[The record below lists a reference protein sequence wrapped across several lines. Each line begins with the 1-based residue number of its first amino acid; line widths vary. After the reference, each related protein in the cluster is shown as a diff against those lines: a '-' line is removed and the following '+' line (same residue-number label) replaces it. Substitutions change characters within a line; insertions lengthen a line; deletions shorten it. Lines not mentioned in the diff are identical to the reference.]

1 MDIRGELLIGGSAVA
16 GTAKPLYGIDASS
29 GERLDPPFP
38 GATMENLDRACAL
51 AAKAFP
57 IYHGTSLAERA
68 GFLEHVAQ
76 NILDIG
82 DKLITRC
89 MAESGL
95 PRARLEG
102 ERGRTVGQLRMFADV
117 VREGGFL
124 RARVDPAQLERKP
137 LPRVDLR
144 LRMVGVGPVA
154 VFGASNFP
162 LAFSV
167 AGGDTASALAA
178 GCPVVAKA
186 HSAHPGTSEL
196 VGRAVQKAVA
206 ENGLPGGVFSLL
218 FDSGRD
224 VGQGLVADPR
234 IAAVG
239 FTGSRG
245 GGTALMRISSA
256 RPVPIPVYA
265 EMSSINPVILFP
277 GALAVRGEAIGR
289 AFAASLTLG
298 AGQFCTNPGLVLAIE
313 GEGLESFVKGAA
325 GALADSPA
333 ATMLTPGIH
342 RAYCAGVE
350 ALVAHPSV
358 ETLAGGFAG
367 CTYQGQ
373 AGLFGTSAG
382 AFLSDHALAEEVF
395 GSSGLVV
402 RCRDL
407 DDVRA
412 VLERLE
418 GQLTAALHMEPSD
431 HEVASAL
438 LPLLEAK
445 VGRILVNGFGT
456 GIEVGHAIVHGGP
469 FPATADGR
477 STSVGSLA
485 IDGFLRPVCYQ
496 DMPEALLPDS
506 LKDANPLGLWR
517 RVDGKITPP
526 RGHLPCSS

>member
-1 MDIRGELLIGGSAVA
+1 
-16 GTAKPLYGIDASS
+16 
-29 GERLDPPFP
+29 
-38 GATMENLDRACAL
+38 
-51 AAKAFP
+51 
-57 IYHGTSLAERA
+57 
-68 GFLEHVAQ
+68 
-76 NILDIG
+76 
-82 DKLITRC
+82 
-89 MAESGL
+89 
-95 PRARLEG
+95 
-102 ERGRTVGQLRMFADV
+102 
-117 VREGGFL
+117 
-124 RARVDPAQLERKP
+124 
-137 LPRVDLR
+137 
-144 LRMVGVGPVA
+144 
-154 VFGASNFP
+154 
-162 LAFSV
+162 
-167 AGGDTASALAA
+167 
-178 GCPVVAKA
+178 
-186 HSAHPGTSEL
+186 
-196 VGRAVQKAVA
+196 
-206 ENGLPGGVFSLL
+206 
-218 FDSGRD
+218 
-224 VGQGLVADPR
+224 
-234 IAAVG
+234 
-239 FTGSRG
+239 
-245 GGTALMRISSA
+245 
-256 RPVPIPVYA
+256 
-265 EMSSINPVILFP
+265 VILFP
-277 GALAVRGEAIGR
+277 GALAARGEAIGR

-325 GALADSPA
+325 GALTESPA

-358 ETLAGGFAG
+358 ETLARGLAGG
-367 CTYQGQ
+367 TYQGQ

-485 IDGFLRPVCYQ
+485 IDRFLRPVCYQ

-517 RVDGKITPP
+517 RVDGKITPA